1 MKYYLDRLVEEV
13 KLRGH
18 SQRTAR
24 AYRSCLGVFLAFL
37 KNGSKALGPQDLPI
51 SVVGGGGFDIEVLD
65 VEKIRTFLLW
75 KHDQGAA
82 PQTVN
87 LYLNSIKFFYR
98 EVLKN
103 TTQIS
108 LKFAKRSRRLPV
120 VFLREDVLALLAA
133 LKSQKHRL
141 LLSLAYGSGLRV
153 SEVVALKVADLDFER
168 VLIYVRKG
176 KGNKDRVS
184 VMPGKIKDEL
194 KAFIFGKD
202 LKTFVFESQR
212 GGALHPR
219 TAQKVFLQAMQ
230 KAGIA
235 KIAGFHA
242 LRHSF
247 ATHLLEN
254 GVDIRY
260 LQELLGHGSIRTT
273 QIYTRLTSVAL
284 ARIRSPL

>member
-1 MKYYLDRLVEEV
+1 M

-18 SQRTAR
+18 SQRTAK
-24 AYRSCLGVFLAFL
+24 AYRSCLSVFLAFL
-37 KNGSKALGPQDLPI
+37 KNDSRALGPQDMTI
-51 SVVGGGGFDIEVLD
+51 ATACEAGSNIEILD

-75 KHDQGAA
+75 KHDKGFA

-103 TTQIS
+103 QTQIP

-120 VFLREDVLALLAA
+120 VFLKEEILALLAA
-133 LKSQKHRL
+133 LKNQKHRL
-141 LLSLAYGSGLRV
+141 MLSLAYGSGLRV
-153 SEVVALKVADLDFER
+153 SEVVNLKVADLDFER
-168 VLIYVRKG
+168 VLVCVRKG
-176 KGNKDRVS
+176 KGGKDRLS

-194 KAFIFGKD
+194 KAFIFGKSLGD
-202 LKTFVFESQR
+202 FVFESQR
-212 GGALHPR
+212 GGKLHSR

-230 KAGIA
+230 KAGIN

-260 LQELLGHGSIRTT
+260 LQELLGHSSIRTT